1 MGSVAWTKKLLKVS
15 MDENE
20 LGRILSDNIK
30 KYRKGIFTQE
40 SLAEKSELSVQLIN
54 GIEGGRK
61 WVSKDSLSRIADA
74 LGVQVYQLFVPQS
87 ANPVVIDDTPEN
99 EKIRAQIQAQVLDG
113 MRKSVNKFLDKMES
127 DTSITV

>member
-1 MGSVAWTKKLLKVS
+1 MN
-15 MDENE
+15 ENE

-40 SLAEKSELSVQLIN
+40 SLAEKSGLSVQLIN

-87 ANPVVIDDTPEN
+87 ANPVIIDDTPEN

-127 DTSITV
+127 DTSHGTGGR

>member
-1 MGSVAWTKKLLKVS
+1 

-40 SLAEKSELSVQLIN
+40 SLAEKSGLSVQLIN

-99 EKIRAQIQAQVLDG
+99 DKIRAQIQAQVLDG

-127 DTSITV
+127 DTSHGIDGIGGS

>member
-1 MGSVAWTKKLLKVS
+1 MN
-15 MDENE
+15 ENE

-40 SLAEKSELSVQLIN
+40 SLAEKSGLSVQLIN

-99 EKIRAQIQAQVLDG
+99 EKIRAQIQARVLDG

-127 DTSITV
+127 DTSHGIGGR